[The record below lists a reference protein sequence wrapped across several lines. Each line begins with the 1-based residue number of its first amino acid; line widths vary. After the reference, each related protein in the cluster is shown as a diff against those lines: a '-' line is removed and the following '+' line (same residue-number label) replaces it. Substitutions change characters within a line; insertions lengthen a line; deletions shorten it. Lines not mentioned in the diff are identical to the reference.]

1 MVDDEFKERM
11 RFIYQE
17 DDIEGSRNLSYGGE
31 EYEVY
36 QDEEDD

>member
-11 RFIYQE
+11 RYIYQE

-31 EYEVY
+31 YEVY
-36 QDEEDD
+36 QDDEDD